1 MVQEGTQM
9 LHKLLINLALSEAL
23 HRVTQHEIILG
34 SLASRLFLAV
44 CSASVE
50 SAPRLVTRFFG
61 SKVERK
67 TWRRLLKT
75 SLEGLGTL
83 PEIWLLVIGDGNAMF
98 TYKFRNQTRKDKN
111 LVWG

>member
-1 MVQEGTQM
+1 MAVVKPVGTNFCPSAM
-9 LHKLLINLALSEAL
+9 ILSA
-23 HRVTQHEIILG
+23 
-34 SLASRLFLAV
+34 LASEMPLMANRLFLAV

-111 LVWG
+111 LVWGLNG

>member
-1 MVQEGTQM
+1 M
-9 LHKLLINLALSEAL
+9 
-23 HRVTQHEIILG
+23 TQHEIILG

-50 SAPRLVTRFFG
+50 SAPRLVTRFLG

-98 TYKFRNQTRKDKN
+98 TYKFRNQTRNNKN